1 MRKIIFLCGCILTLL
16 LICFFD
22 GGRQKEKRMQDAW
35 MVNATLREEPD
46 AEQMEMEQEVKMTES
61 EKTDRM
67 IRVLIKTAGFA
78 SSYHE
83 EIRLTSET
91 AFTVSD
97 GTSQVEYEPRT
108 ELLLT
113 VENPCFQKSDVI
125 FLESEQESFLI
136 ENLQRDKTNA
146 EYPGKLEIRKTE
158 NGLLLINELP
168 LEEYLCCVVPSE
180 MPSSYPEEA
189 LKAQAVCARTYAVR
203 QMQEG
208 RAQEFFADVD
218 DSVSYQVYNNQDRAI
233 STDQAVYETR
243 GMVLKE
249 DGQLID
255 ALYYSTSCGRN
266 TKLDLSAETV
276 FAAFLTDNTLAAYEA
291 EEPWF
296 RWECEIF
303 LQSLPGVQSLEILE
317 RRPDGAAQLV
327 QAVLA
332 SGERKLI
339 KGEYEIR
346 RYLAQFHPIV
356 ILQNGEEKT
365 DLTLL
370 PSAFLI
376 LRPQYENE
384 ELTGYAILGGGY
396 GHGNGMSQN
405 GAKQM
410 ARQGMTFDEILA
422 AYYDTAVVEEMN

>member
-1 MRKIIFLCGCILTLL
+1 MRKIIFLCSCILAVL

-22 GGRQKEKRMQDAW
+22 GGRQKEKRTKDAW
-35 MVNATLREEPD
+35 MVNAVP
-46 AEQMEMEQEVKMTES
+46 K
-61 EKTDRM
+61 EKTVTKQRESQSETEEKEQKDRT
-67 IRVLIKTAGFA
+67 IRVLIKTAGYA
-78 SSYHE
+78 SSYHD
-83 EIRLTSET
+83 EILVTSDALFT
-91 AFTVSD
+91 ASD
-97 GTSQVEYEPRT
+97 GSEQRKYEPQ
-108 ELLLT
+108 T
-113 VENPCFQKSDVI
+113 VLEFTADSPCFQKSDVV
-125 FLESEQESFLI
+125 FLESMQDAFMI
-136 ENLQRDKTNA
+136 ENLQRDKTTA

-180 MPSSYPEEA
+180 MPSFYPEEA

-208 RAQEFFADVD
+208 RAREFFADVD
-218 DSVSYQVYNNQDRAI
+218 DSVSYQVYNNQDRTA

-249 DGQLID
+249 GGQLIE

-276 FAAFLTDNTLAAYEA
+276 FAAFLTDDTLAAYEA

-296 RWECEIF
+296 RWESKIF
-303 LQSLPGVQSLEILE
+303 LEHMPEVRSLEILK
-317 RRPDGAAQLV
+317 RRPDGAAQLLS
-327 QAVLA
+327 AELK
-332 SGERKLI
+332 SGERKMI
-339 KGEYEIR
+339 EGEYEIR
-346 RYLAQFHPIV
+346 RYLAQFDPV
-356 ILQNGEEKT
+356 VTLQNGEEKT
-365 DLTLL
+365 ELTLL

-376 LRPQYENE
+376 MQPQYANG
-384 ELTGYAILGGGY
+384 ELTGYDILGGGY

-410 ARQGMTFDEILA
+410 ALQGMDFDEILEK
-422 AYYDTAVVEEMN
+422 YYDTAVIEKIV

>member
-1 MRKIIFLCGCILTLL
+1 MRKIIFLCSCILAVL

-35 MVNATLREEPD
+35 MVNAVPKDNTVS
-46 AEQMEMEQEVKMTES
+46 EQMETQLATEEKEQKDLT
-61 EKTDRM
+61 
-67 IRVLIKTAGFA
+67 IRVLIKTAGYT
-78 SSYHE
+78 SSYHD
-83 EIRLTSET
+83 EIPVTSDSV
-91 AFTVSD
+91 FTVSD
-97 GTSQVEYEPRT
+97 GSTQKKYEPQT
-108 ELLLT
+108 ML
-113 VENPCFQKSDVI
+113 VFSSDSPCFQENNVI
-125 FLESEQESFLI
+125 FLESGEDSFVI
-136 ENLQRDKTNA
+136 ENLQRDKTIA

-158 NGLLLINELP
+158 NGLLLINELS
-168 LEEYLCCVVPSE
+168 LEEYLCGVVPSE

-189 LKAQAVCARTYAVR
+189 LKAQAVCARTYAIR

-218 DSVSYQVYNNQDRAI
+218 DSISYQVYNNQDRTA

-243 GMVLKE
+243 GMVLK
-249 DGQLID
+249 DGEQLID

-276 FAAFLTDNTLAAYEA
+276 FAAFLTDDSLAAYEA

-296 RWECEIF
+296 RWQSEIL
-303 LQSLPGVQSLEILE
+303 LQHIPEVQSLEILE
-317 RRPDGAAQLV
+317 RRPDGAAQILQV
-327 QAVLA
+327 ELK
-332 SGERKLI
+332 SGERKMI
-339 KGEYEIR
+339 EGEYEIR
-346 RYLAQFHPIV
+346 RYLAQFDPIV
-356 ILQNGEEKT
+356 TLQNGEEKT

-376 LRPQYENE
+376 LQPQYAKE
-384 ELTGYAILGGGY
+384 ELIGYNILGGGY

-410 ARQGMTFDEILA
+410 ALQGMTFDEILEK
-422 AYYDTAVVEEMN
+422 YYNTAGIEKID